1 MALNL
6 CDLWIPQPKY
16 YAPEY
21 FRQWVSLKNIN
32 FKETF
37 FLFIFDNFWIT
48 EKLMLNLWRL
58 NTPPKSFYFLWVQ
71 CRILVKNWEKNW
83 LLQKEFYPIVYI
95 SLQTTWNILIC
106 RWHLHWKIIWISKL
120 KKNKKWL
127 IVRCQFCTWISVG
140 KCYTLSIKDWLT
152 QKRIQKNKSKV
163 NTKIGH

>member
-95 SLQTTWNILIC
+95 SLQTTWNILIW
-106 RWHLHWKIIWISKL
+106 RWHLHWKIIWISKI
-120 KKNKKWL
+120 KK
-127 IVRCQFCTWISVG
+127 
-140 KCYTLSIKDWLT
+140 IKNGSSYDANFVLESLWGNAIHYRPKIDWH
-152 QKRIQKNKSKV
+152 KNGSRKT
-163 NTKIGH
+163 NQR

>member
-140 KCYTLSIKDWLT
+140 KCYTLSTKD
-152 QKRIQKNKSKV
+152 
-163 NTKIGH
+163 